1 MSEKQTSSERMLRC
15 LEEYGGFWQQHKAM
29 EAAWK
34 AQDAYYEPI
43 IKQLEEE
50 RDRFYR
56 TLTKRADLEKEMI
69 EEIEAEFKAELTQ
82 ARARIKELEAALKP
96 FAKFACD
103 EPHVNEPECHNCK
116 AKSALNR
123 E

>member
-1 MSEKQTSSERMLRC
+1 MNQEKQTSSEERF
-15 LEEYGGFWQQHKAM
+15 EEFWEKVDSVSVKGTVRQSWQ
-29 EAAWK
+29 E
-34 AQDAYYEPI
+34 QDA
-43 IKQLEEE
+43 
-50 RDRFYR
+50 FYQP
-56 TLTKRADLEKEMI
+56 LLAAKD
-69 EEIEAEFKAELTQ
+69 
-82 ARARIKELEAALKP
+82 ARIKELEAALKP